1 MNPIMRI
8 PPAIRSRRLAR
19 AAVLLALFTFLPAC
33 AEGQRT
39 GTAAPGDGPALQ
51 EVLSAAD
58 ASRSKGAEDAPVTI
72 VEISD
77 FQCPFCARWAQET
90 FPALDSAYIQT
101 GQVRMIYINY
111 PLPTHGQAWS
121 SAKAALCA
129 GAQDA
134 FWPMHDVLFEE
145 QRSWSGQDRPYP
157 LYQDY
162 ASRIGI
168 DTGAFAT
175 CMENDQV
182 AQILVGDLMQVTRAG
197 ITGTPTFVINN
208 EVALSGHMTLEEMA
222 EHIDPFL
229 ENGERPEGDASTNDG
244 AANGEG

>member
-1 MNPIMRI
+1 MPSRATVT
-8 PPAIRSRRLAR
+8 PRSALRGLTLLI
-19 AAVLLALFTFLPAC
+19 LLAFLPAC
-33 AEGQRT
+33 AEGQRA
-39 GTAAPGDGPALQ
+39 GGATAGGGPALQ

-90 FPALDSAYIQT
+90 LPALDSAYIQN

-208 EVALSGHMTLEEMA
+208 EVALSGHLTLEEMA

-229 ENGERPEGDASTNDG
+229 ENGDRPDAEGGTEDG
-244 AANGEG
+244 PAGGEG

>member
-1 MNPIMRI
+1 MP
-8 PPAIRSRRLAR
+8 SRATVTPRR
-19 AAVLLALFTFLPAC
+19 ALRGLTLLILLAFLPAC
-33 AEGQRT
+33 AEGQRA
-39 GTAAPGDGPALQ
+39 GDATAGGGPALQ

-90 FPALDSAYIQT
+90 LPALDSAYIQT

-208 EVALSGHMTLEEMA
+208 EVALSGHLTLEEMA

-229 ENGERPEGDASTNDG
+229 ENGDRPDADAGTEEGPAGD
-244 AANGEG
+244 EG

>member
-1 MNPIMRI
+1 MP
-8 PPAIRSRRLAR
+8 LR
-19 AAVLLALFTFLPAC
+19 ATVTTRTGLRGLALLVLVAFLPAC
-33 AEGQRT
+33 AEGQR
-39 GTAAPGDGPALQ
+39 AADAAQANGPALQ
-51 EVLSAAD
+51 EVLAAAD

-77 FQCPFCARWAQET
+77 FQCPFCARFAQET

-157 LYQDY
+157 LYQSY
-162 ASRIGI
+162 AERIDI
-168 DTGAFAT
+168 DTGAFGT

-182 AQILVGDLMQVTRAG
+182 AQILVGDLVQVTRAG

-208 EVALSGHMTLEEMA
+208 EVALSGHLTLEEMA

-229 ENGERPEGDASTNDG
+229 ENGARPDAGDEAPDPEPGDAG
-244 AANGEG
+244 

>member
-1 MNPIMRI
+1 MPTRATVT
-8 PPAIRSRRLAR
+8 PRSALRGLALLI
-19 AAVLLALFTFLPAC
+19 LLAFLPAC
-33 AEGQRT
+33 AEGQRA
-39 GTAAPGDGPALQ
+39 GGAAAGSGPALQ

-90 FPALDSAYIQT
+90 LPGLDSAYIQT

-145 QRSWSGQDRPYP
+145 QRSWSGQERPYP
-157 LYQDY
+157 LYQEY
-162 ASRIGI
+162 AERIGI

-208 EVALSGHMTLEEMA
+208 EVALSGHLTLEEMA

-229 ENGERPEGDASTNDG
+229 ENGERPDGDAGTDEG
-244 AANGEG
+244 AAGDEG